1 MKGLKKLALVSAI
14 AMTSAGAFA
23 MEAVDDETLSA
34 ATGQDGITIL
44 VSPGTLSVAQ
54 LQGLGV
60 TNNTINSIGQYST
73 GTDATAGTFTPGTP
87 DGSFDAAAAD
97 DLSKG
102 LSIRQVVVHDD
113 DGLNVQYDGNT
124 ASGTFGQYL
133 LLSAGAGNRNSG
145 ALVIGGVGADGT
157 IGTADDAADSTVVFA
172 KGDAPI
178 VIDIDNVG
186 LVNNAAAAATGLV
199 AGAQLNVRITTP
211 KLGIKM
217 GAQYVANS
225 NAAAADNNDTITTT
239 GWDKDGVAGGALAGT
254 DVDGSSLDGSTP
266 IKIMNGLEVILGAT
280 SINIQLGRESL
291 NAVGGAMIAVNATIN
306 GGLTINNLETLDQGG
321 VIRGGGIYASSLSV
335 LDNGGTDLTAVVYV
349 NAENNLNDT
358 NPALDADIA
367 AGGGLVVTLA
377 QLGNAATGID
387 LTLNDQKLGAST
399 AAVMGDIQIKGLQ
412 LAGTSLIIRGH

>member
-1 MKGLKKLALVSAI
+1 MKGLKKLALASAI

-54 LQGLGV
+54 LQALGV
-60 TNNTINSIGQYST
+60 TNNTINAVGQFSNGAQT
-73 GTDATAGTFTPGTP
+73 GAPAGVFTPGTP
-87 DGSFDAAAAD
+87 DGSFDITT

-102 LSIRQVVVHDD
+102 LSISQVVVHDD
-113 DGLNVQYDGNT
+113 DGLNVRYDGNT

-145 ALVIGGVGADGT
+145 ALVIGGVGG
-157 IGTADDAADSTVVFA
+157 AADSTVVFA

-178 VIDIDNVG
+178 VIDIDTIG
-186 LVNNAAAAATGLV
+186 LVTNAAAAAV
-199 AGAQLNVRITTP
+199 DGAQLNVRITTP
-211 KLGIKM
+211 KLGIKL

-225 NAAAADNNDTITTT
+225 NAAAADNNDSVTTT
-239 GWDKDGVAGGALAGT
+239 GWTKDGAAGGALAGT
-254 DVDGSSLDGSTP
+254 DVDGTTLDGSTP
-266 IKIMNGLEVILGAT
+266 VKIMNGMEVILGAT
-280 SINIQLGRESL
+280 SINIQLGQETVT
-291 NAVGGAMIAVNATIN
+291 AGTGGAMISVNATIN

-321 VIRGGGIYASSLSV
+321 AIRGGGIYASSLSV
-335 LDNGGTDLTAVVYV
+335 ADNAGTGDLNAVVYV
-349 NAENNLNDT
+349 NAEDNLNNI

-377 QLGNAATGID
+377 SLGSATGID

>member
-44 VSPGTLSVAQ
+44 VSPGKLTVAE

-60 TNNTINSIGQYST
+60 TNNTINSIGQFNP
-73 GTDATAGTFTPGTP
+73 GTTPAGVFTPGTP
-87 DGSFDAAAAD
+87 DGSFNADAAD
-97 DLSKG
+97 DQSKG

-113 DGLNVQYDGNT
+113 DGLNVRFDGDT
-124 ASGTFGQYL
+124 SSGTFGQYL

-145 ALVIGGVGADGT
+145 ALVIGGVGTDGI
-157 IGTADDAADSTVVFA
+157 IGTADDAADSTVVFS

-186 LVNNAAAAATGLV
+186 SVADVSG
-199 AGAQLNVRITTP
+199 AGAQLNVRISTP

-225 NAAAADNNDTITTT
+225 NAAAADNSDSVTAT
-239 GWDKDGVAGGALAGT
+239 GWTKDGAVGGALAGT
-254 DVDGSSLDGSTP
+254 DADGTDLDGSTP

-280 SINIQLGRESL
+280 SINIQLGRESDTL
-291 NAVGGAMIAVNATIN
+291 VGPRGAMIAVNAVIN

-321 VIRGGGIYASSLSV
+321 GIRGGGIYASSLSIV
-335 LDNGGTDLTAVVYV
+335 DNNGTGDLNAIVWV

-377 QLGNAATGID
+377 QLGSATGID

>member
-1 MKGLKKLALVSAI
+1 MKGLKKLALASAI

-54 LQGLGV
+54 LQALGV
-60 TNNTINSIGQYST
+60 TNNTINAVGQFSNGAQT
-73 GTDATAGTFTPGTP
+73 GAPAGVFTPGTP
-87 DGSFDAAAAD
+87 DGSFDITT

-102 LSIRQVVVHDD
+102 LSISQVVVHDD
-113 DGLNVQYDGNT
+113 DGLNVRYDGNT

-145 ALVIGGVGADGT
+145 ALVIGGVGG
-157 IGTADDAADSTVVFA
+157 AADSTVVFA

-178 VIDIDNVG
+178 VIDIDTIG
-186 LVNNAAAAATGLV
+186 LVTNAAAAAV
-199 AGAQLNVRITTP
+199 DGAQLNVRITTP
-211 KLGIKM
+211 KLGIKL

-225 NAAAADNNDTITTT
+225 NAAAADNNDSVTTT
-239 GWDKDGVAGGALAGT
+239 GWTKDGAAGGALAGT
-254 DVDGSSLDGSTP
+254 DVDGTTLDGSTP
-266 IKIMNGLEVILGAT
+266 VKIMNGMEVILGAT
-280 SINIQLGRESL
+280 SINIQLGQETVT
-291 NAVGGAMIAVNATIN
+291 AGTGGAMISVNATIN

-321 VIRGGGIYASSLSV
+321 AIRGGGIYAGSLSV
-335 LDNGGTDLTAVVYV
+335 ADNAGTGDLNAVVYV
-349 NAENNLNDT
+349 NAEDNLNNI

-377 QLGNAATGID
+377 SLGSATGID

>member
-14 AMTSAGAFA
+14 AMTSVGAFA

-44 VSPGTLSVAQ
+44 VSPGNLTVAQ
-54 LQGLGV
+54 LQALGV
-60 TNNTINSIGQYST
+60 TNNTINSIGQYSS

-87 DGSFDAAAAD
+87 DGSFNPAAAD
-97 DLSKG
+97 DRSKG

-186 LVNNAAAAATGLV
+186 SVADAGAG
-199 AGAQLNVRITTP
+199 AGAQLNVRISTP

-225 NAAAADNNDTITTT
+225 NAAAANNNDSVTAT
-239 GWDKDGVAGGALAGT
+239 GWDKNGVAGGALAGT
-254 DVDGSSLDGSTP
+254 DADGTDLDGSTP

-280 SINIQLGRESL
+280 SINIQLGRESA
-291 NAVGGAMIAVNATIN
+291 NAVGGAMIAVNATVN

-335 LDNGGTDLTAVVYV
+335 VDNGGTDLTAVVYV
-349 NAENNLNDT
+349 NAEDNLNDT

>member
-44 VSPGTLSVAQ
+44 VSPGNLTVAQ
-54 LQGLGV
+54 LQALGV
-60 TNNTINSIGQYST
+60 TNNTINSIGQYSS

-87 DGSFDAAAAD
+87 DGSFNPAAAD
-97 DLSKG
+97 DRSKG

-186 LVNNAAAAATGLV
+186 SVADAGAG
-199 AGAQLNVRITTP
+199 AGAQLNVRISTP

-225 NAAAADNNDTITTT
+225 NAAAANNNDSVTAT
-239 GWDKDGVAGGALAGT
+239 GWDKNGVAGGALAGT
-254 DVDGSSLDGSTP
+254 DADGTDLDGSTP

-280 SINIQLGRESL
+280 SINIQLGRESA
-291 NAVGGAMIAVNATIN
+291 NAVGGAMIAVNATVN

-335 LDNGGTDLTAVVYV
+335 VDNGGTDLTAVVYV
-349 NAENNLNDT
+349 NAEDNLNDT

>member
-14 AMTSAGAFA
+14 AMTSVGAFA

-44 VSPGTLSVAQ
+44 VSPGKLTVAQ

-60 TNNTINSIGQYST
+60 TNNTINSIGQFNP
-73 GTDATAGTFTPGTP
+73 GATPAGVFTPGTP
-87 DGSFDAAAAD
+87 DGSFDLNAAD
-97 DLSKG
+97 DESKG

-113 DGLNVQYDGNT
+113 DGLNVRFDGDT
-124 ASGTFGQYL
+124 SSGTFGQYL
-133 LLSAGAGNRNSG
+133 LLSAAAGNRDSG
-145 ALVIGGVGADGT
+145 ALVIGGVGADGV

-186 LVNNAAAAATGLV
+186 LVTNATPGAAA

-225 NAAAADNNDTITTT
+225 NAAAANNSDSVTLT
-239 GWDKDGVAGGALAGT
+239 GWTKDGAVGGTLAGT
-254 DVDGSSLDGSTP
+254 DVDGSDLDGSTP

-280 SINIQLGRESL
+280 SINIQLGRESA
-291 NAVGGAMIAVNATIN
+291 NAVGGAMIAVNAVIN

-321 VIRGGGIYASSLSV
+321 VIRGGGIYAGSLSIV
-335 LDNGGTDLTAVVYV
+335 DNGGTGDLNAVVYV
-349 NAENNLNDT
+349 NAEDNLNDT
-358 NPALDADIA
+358 NPALDSDIA
-367 AGGGLVVTLA
+367 AGGGLVVALA
-377 QLGNAATGID
+377 QLGDVATGID

-412 LAGTSLIIRGH
+412 LKGTSLIIRGH